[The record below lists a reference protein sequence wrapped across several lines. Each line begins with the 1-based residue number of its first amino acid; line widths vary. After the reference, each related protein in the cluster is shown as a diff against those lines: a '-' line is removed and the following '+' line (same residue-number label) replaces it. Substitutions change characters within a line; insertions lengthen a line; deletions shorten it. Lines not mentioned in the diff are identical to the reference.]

1 MKSLREANTAD
12 TPFVYR
18 RQNSNASAHD
28 CGAAVFRAGT
38 RDPRQ
43 PPALPHPKSKP
54 TKNRAIWSR
63 HMPGQVR
70 RALFSGYRTFA
81 NSARRAGAGFD
92 AICARHPGVVASGGG
107 RFAVFVTFNAGTTVP
122 AYVLHHLD
130 ALARAGFDVVV
141 VSNNRDIGPNS
152 LRRLQEKA
160 HVVLTRLNMGYDFGA
175 YRDGITYV
183 LDNHPAAHE
192 ILLVNDSVFGPFND
206 LSPLLDRADRMEADV
221 VGLIDS
227 HEVRYH
233 FQSFWLLFRNGALQS
248 EAFRRFW
255 RRMPYAKDKHEV
267 INRYETGLVEAF
279 HKMDLSCD
287 CLFSSRDLMRRAVG
301 FLETKQRGLLD
312 NLGRDCPSLEELLG
326 FESYSK
332 LLLKRHNEELMR
344 MCLSGRPLNPTA
356 YLWEPLI
363 SECGFPFLKREV
375 LVNNPGNAPL
385 LAQLEEVVAETGYPA
400 DLIDTYLRGNR

>member
-1 MKSLREANTAD
+1 
-12 TPFVYR
+12 
-18 RQNSNASAHD
+18 
-28 CGAAVFRAGT
+28 
-38 RDPRQ
+38 
-43 PPALPHPKSKP
+43 
-54 TKNRAIWSR
+54 
-63 HMPGQVR
+63 MPGPVR
-70 RALFSGYRTFA
+70 QALFSSYRTFA
-81 NSARRAGAGFD
+81 NASRRTGANVD
-92 AICARHPGVVASGGG
+92 AVTARHSGVGLTGGG
-107 RFAVFVTFNAGTTVP
+107 RFAVFVTFNAGTTIP

-130 ALARAGFDVVV
+130 ALTRAGYNVVV
-141 VSNNRDIGPNS
+141 VSNNRSIGPRS
-152 LRRLQEKA
+152 LERLRQKA

-175 YRDGITYV
+175 YRDGIVHV
-183 LDNHPAAHE
+183 LDNHPAAQE
-192 ILLVNDSVFGPFND
+192 ILLVNDSVFGPFGD
-206 LSPLLDRADRMEADV
+206 LSPLLDRADRMDADV

-233 FQSFWLLFRNGALQS
+233 FQSFWLLFRNGALRS

-255 RRMPYAKDKHEV
+255 RRMPYARDKGEV

-279 HKMDLSCD
+279 HGMELDCD

-301 FLETKQRGLLD
+301 FLEAKQRGLLD

-363 SECGFPFLKREV
+363 AECGFPFLKREV
-375 LVNNPGNAPL
+375 LVSNPGNAPL
-385 LAQLEEVVAETGYPA
+385 LAQLEDVVAKTGYPSK
-400 DLIDTYLRGNR
+400 LIETYLRGNR